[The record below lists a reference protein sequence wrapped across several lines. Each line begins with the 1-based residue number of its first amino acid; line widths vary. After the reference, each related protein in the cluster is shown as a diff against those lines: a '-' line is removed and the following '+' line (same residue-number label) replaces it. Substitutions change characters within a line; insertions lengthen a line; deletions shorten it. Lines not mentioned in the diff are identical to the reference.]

1 MDDGKHP
8 DEQGPEMT
16 ATPDEGAW
24 VAVIA
29 ATDVPLGAMVP
40 LEIGDLKIAIYNVDD
55 VYRATSNVCTHQFA
69 LLTDGWLDGVMVECP
84 LHGGQFDVTD
94 GKAQGGTVTC
104 DLATYPCREVDGLV
118 EIRLTGVSP

>member
-1 MDDGKHP
+1 
-8 DEQGPEMT
+8 MT
-16 ATPDEGAW
+16 ATLDEGAW

-29 ATDVPLGAMVP
+29 AADVPLGAMVP

-55 VYRATSNVCTHQFA
+55 IYRATSNVCTHQFA

-104 DLATYPCREVDGLV
+104 DLATYPCRETDGLV